1 MTDHHPSG
9 EKETFYAAWITGSLL
24 TALYVLRRIRKSKMS
39 MENSVFWILFS
50 AVLVLLGIFPDI
62 AVWFASLLQVQ
73 STVNLVYL
81 VIIFLLLVKVFV
93 QDQRISRLESQTT
106 RMAQTYA
113 LDRTE
118 EKEIN
123 TKSIEKNS

>member
-1 MTDHHPSG
+1 MPLGLSI
-9 EKETFYAAWITGSLL
+9 FLITGSLL

-39 MENSVFWILFS
+39 MEISVFWLLFS

-123 TKSIEKNS
+123 TKSIEKTS